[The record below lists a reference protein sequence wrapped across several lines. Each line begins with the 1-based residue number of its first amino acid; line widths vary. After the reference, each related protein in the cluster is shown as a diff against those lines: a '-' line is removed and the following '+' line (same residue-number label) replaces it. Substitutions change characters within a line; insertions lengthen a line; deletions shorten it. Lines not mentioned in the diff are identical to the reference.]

1 MYSNMALRQWF
12 IGVKSNTDKQKNRL
26 RHPYTDFKSRL
37 TKSAPAVSRTNLAK
51 TSCRRRRQRCVE
63 VAAPYKMHDNKSP
76 QISQMDN
83 IRPYC
88 ATLGEAK

>member
-1 MYSNMALRQWF
+1 MAVPTVGKIKDSVPL
-12 IGVKSNTDKQKNRL
+12 S
-26 RHPYTDFKSRL
+26 
-37 TKSAPAVSRTNLAK
+37 
-51 TSCRRRRQRCVE
+51 RQRCVE

-88 ATLGEAK
+88 TTLGEAK

>member
-26 RHPYTDFKSRL
+26 RHPYTYDKSRL
-37 TKSAPAVSRTNLAK
+37 TKSDPAVSRTNLAK

-63 VAAPYKMHDNKSP
+63 SP
-76 QISQMDN
+76 HPTRCRVINLVRIS
-83 IRPYC
+83 
-88 ATLGEAK
+88 